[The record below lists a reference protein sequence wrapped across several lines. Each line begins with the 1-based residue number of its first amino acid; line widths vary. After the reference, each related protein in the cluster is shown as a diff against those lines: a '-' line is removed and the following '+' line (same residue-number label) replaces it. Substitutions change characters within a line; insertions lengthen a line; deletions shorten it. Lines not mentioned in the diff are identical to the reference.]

1 MTTAVT
7 AAIPATGRKAKG
19 LGPERRE
26 EILAHA
32 LRLFSEFGVHTVST
46 RQIAAAVGISQPSL
60 YAYFPTKQALVAE
73 VCRRA
78 FDGLTERMA
87 AVMDRYQG
95 RELMKR
101 MGQTY
106 VDFGL
111 SQPDAYRVA
120 FMIEVR
126 HEPADTAPDPALMAG
141 VEAYNLHRE
150 AVSRVAGAGGRAED
164 IDILAQSLW
173 ASLHGLVSLLIAR
186 PTFPW
191 ADRDR
196 LIEAHLASL
205 LPNG

>member
-7 AAIPATGRKAKG
+7 TATGRKAKG

-26 EILAHA
+26 EILFHA

-87 AVMDRYQG
+87 AVMDRYEG

-106 VDFGL
+106 VEFGL

-126 HEPADTAPDPALMAG
+126 HEPGDTAPDPALLAG
-141 VEAYNLHRE
+141 VEAYKLHRE
-150 AVSRVAGAGGRAED
+150 AVSRVAGASGGEED

-186 PTFPW
+186 PSFPW

-196 LIEAHLASL
+196 LIEAHIASL
-205 LPNG
+205 LPKG